1 MLRVWK
7 QSGLFGAGSKKL
19 LRLIGSS
26 LALAWLLGML
36 TARSGSIVE
45 PPTPTPEVF
54 NPRNARVL

>member
-1 MLRVWK
+1 
-7 QSGLFGAGSKKL
+7 L